1 MKLSEAYPSKFL
13 KADDL
18 VGRTVN
24 VIISAV
30 ALEDVGKP
38 GESNRKLV
46 ISFSGKEKKLVCN
59 KTNAAVIGKL
69 YGQDTDTWIGK
80 PITLLARE
88 VEFQGDTVWA
98 VRVSLQAPTLAGG
111 NQAAPTPAP
120 KPAPAPAT
128 QAPDEDV
135 PF

>member
-18 VGRTVN
+18 MGRTVN

-30 ALEDVGKP
+30 TLENVGKP
-38 GESNRKLV
+38 GEADRKLV
-46 ISFSGKEKKLVCN
+46 ISFSGKDKKLVCN

-98 VRVSLQAPTLAGG
+98 VRVSL
-111 NQAAPTPAP
+111 AAPVMGAPAAVQHT
-120 KPAPAPAT
+120 PAPAPVA
-128 QAPDEDV
+128 APAAKIADEDV

>member
-18 VGRTVN
+18 MGRTVN
-24 VIISAV
+24 VTISEV
-30 ALEDVGKP
+30 SLENVGNP
-38 GESNRKLV
+38 GEADRKLV
-46 ISFSGKEKKLVCN
+46 ISFHGKEKKLVCN

-98 VRVSLQAPTLAGG
+98 VRVSLSAPIP
-111 NQAAPTPAP
+111 NNPPPPVAAKPA
-120 KPAPAPAT
+120 APAPAA
-128 QAPDEDV
+128 QPASEEEV